1 MPQDAFTLR
10 LNAIELDAALTG
22 GRINRI
28 SQPGREEVSM
38 VIYTGK
44 RTVKLILNANASDC
58 GIYFSEDERENP
70 LIAPN
75 FCMLLRKHL
84 QSAEITSIEQVGF
97 ERILALHF
105 KCVSDFSSCER
116 ILYAEIMGKYSNL
129 LLTENGVI
137 LGALKTNTPDEGC
150 RRLIL
155 PGAKYVLPAPQDKID
170 PRDKF
175 ALTAICAH
183 AEGDLAHFLFTRVSG
198 LAPCTAELIAKS
210 FSGGDLAAHV
220 YDFIFSDEVQPCV
233 VERGGTVVDFHARM
247 AENATKFATL
257 SEAQCYFYAKKR
269 SKNLLEGARRRLTS
283 AVSQAI
289 KKQEKR
295 LAQILEKQRTA
306 ADAESI
312 RQKGELITA
321 NLWALT
327 RGMKSCE
334 LVNYYD
340 EKGGTVRIALDERL
354 TPSQNAQAY
363 FKRYQKQK
371 RTLEALAPQEA
382 DVRRELAYLESL
394 PPLLASADSTDD
406 LKALEEELVA
416 AGLVKLPQQPQARGA
431 KKKPEIPFRVYE
443 AGGFAVYAGRSNLQN
458 DRLVRSS
465 APDDIW
471 LHARQLHSAHVVI
484 RTNGRK
490 VPERVLAYAAAIC
503 AKYSAGKGDKIPVD
517 WCRIK
522 YVRKPKGAKA
532 GFVTY
537 TDFETVLGDPARA
550 DAPFDAEQ

>member
-1 MPQDAFTLR
+1 MR
-10 LNAIELDAALTG
+10 LAAQAVLHQPRDVAIAA
-22 GRINRI
+22 
-28 SQPGREEVSM
+28 Q
-38 VIYTGK
+38 
-44 RTVKLILNANASDC
+44 
-58 GIYFSEDERENP
+58 
-70 LIAPN
+70 
-75 FCMLLRKHL
+75 LLL
-84 QSAEITSIEQVGF
+84 QYLQGAQIVRVETVGF
-97 ERILALHF
+97 ERIIAFRLH
-105 KCVSDFSSCER
+105 CISDFSECER
-116 ILYAEIMGKYSNL
+116 VLYAEIMGKYSNL

-137 LGALKTNTPDEGC
+137 LGALKTTSADEQC

-155 PGAKYVLPAPQDKID
+155 PGAKYVLPAPQDKVD
-170 PRDKF
+170 PRDKL
-175 ALTAICAH
+175 ALSALCAH
-183 AEGDLAHFLFTRVSG
+183 AEGDLAHFLFTNVSG
-198 LAPCTAELIAKS
+198 LAPCTAELIAKN

-269 SKNLLEGARRRLTS
+269 SKNLLEGARRRLSS

-394 PPLLASADSTDD
+394 PPLLSSADSTDD

-416 AGLVKLPQQPQARGA
+416 AGLIKLPQLPQARGA

-443 AGGFAVYAGRSNLQN
+443 AGDFAVYAGRSNLQN

-550 DAPFDAEQ
+550 DAHFDTED

>member
-28 SQPGREEVSM
+28 SQPDAKKSPWLYTPENAPLNSFSM
-38 VIYTGK
+38 QMPPTAAFIFPRTSAKILSSRPTFACSCATLAERGNYPHRTG
-44 RTVKLILNANASDC
+44 
-58 GIYFSEDERENP
+58 
-70 LIAPN
+70 
-75 FCMLLRKHL
+75 
-84 QSAEITSIEQVGF
+84 GF

-155 PGAKYVLPAPQDKID
+155 PGAKYVLPAPQDKVD
-170 PRDKF
+170 PRDKL
-175 ALTAICAH
+175 ALSALCAH
-183 AEGDLAHFLFTRVSG
+183 AEGDLAHFLFTNVSG
-198 LAPCTAELIAKS
+198 LAPCTAELIAKN

-295 LAQILEKQRTA
+295 L
-306 ADAESI
+306 
-312 RQKGELITA
+312 
-321 NLWALT
+321 
-327 RGMKSCE
+327 
-334 LVNYYD
+334 
-340 EKGGTVRIALDERL
+340 
-354 TPSQNAQAY
+354 
-363 FKRYQKQK
+363 
-371 RTLEALAPQEA
+371 
-382 DVRRELAYLESL
+382 RRFW
-394 PPLLASADSTDD
+394 
-406 LKALEEELVA
+406 K
-416 AGLVKLPQQPQARGA
+416 
-431 KKKPEIPFRVYE
+431 
-443 AGGFAVYAGRSNLQN
+443 
-458 DRLVRSS
+458 SS
-465 APDDIW
+465 APPPTRR
-471 LHARQLHSAHVVI
+471 ASA
-484 RTNGRK
+484 K
-490 VPERVLAYAAAIC
+490 
-503 AKYSAGKGDKIPVD
+503 
-517 WCRIK
+517 
-522 YVRKPKGAKA
+522 
-532 GFVTY
+532 
-537 TDFETVLGDPARA
+537 RA
-550 DAPFDAEQ
+550 N